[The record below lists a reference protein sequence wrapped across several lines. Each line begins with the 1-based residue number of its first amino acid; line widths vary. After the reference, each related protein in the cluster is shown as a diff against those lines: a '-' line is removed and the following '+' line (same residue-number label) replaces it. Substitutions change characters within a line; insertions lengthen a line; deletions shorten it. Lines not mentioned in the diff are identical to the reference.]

1 MMTPDEIQWLN
12 AYHQR
17 VFEALAPHLNEE
29 EVAWLKEKTKE
40 M

>member
-17 VFEALAPHLNEE
+17 VFDALAPHLEE
-29 EVAWLKEKTKE
+29 EEQKWLKEKTKKI
-40 M
+40 